1 MALCPVKRDGMEGKL
16 VKIRENSFDF
26 HWDFLLYFRKR
37 EKEKRE
43 RDVWVWFLDNDQLL
57 WGFK

>member
-26 HWDFLLYFRKR
+26 DWDFLLYFR
-37 EKEKRE
+37 ERE
-43 RDVWVWFLDNDQLL
+43 RDVWF
-57 WGFK
+57 FF